1 MSTPTLHRRGL
12 TRTVLR
18 LHRTALVVGGVFVL
32 ACVGAWSGC
41 YGAPCPP
48 SRSPW

>member
-1 MSTPTLHRRGL
+1 MSTPTLHRQGL
-12 TRTVLR
+12 IRTVLR
-18 LHRTALVVGGVFVL
+18 LHRTALVVWGVFVL

-41 YGAPCPP
+41 EGAPCPP